1 MRKGRHCAKVMK
13 KDIII
18 ERDQADYMRAERDI
32 LTVIHHPYVV
42 TMRYS
47 FQTSQKLYLI
57 LDFINGGH
65 LFFWLYRQGLFDTN
79 LTRFYAAEIVCAI
92 GHLHSLNIMHR
103 DLKPENI
110 LLDSE
115 GHVKLTD
122 FGLAKQQDPEATKRT
137 NSLVG
142 SIDYMA
148 PEILVGIVHSIIGP
162 FTVWSILHSVHPPFG
177 PSSIRSIHVDTLVY
191 SPSD

>member
-1 MRKGRHCAKVMK
+1 MKVMK

-18 ERDQADYMRAERDI
+18 ERDHCDYMRAERDI

-65 LFFWLYRQGLFDTN
+65 LFFWLYRQGIFDTN

-92 GHLHSLNIMHR
+92 GRGLYK
-103 DLKPENI
+103 LK
-110 LLDSE
+110 
-115 GHVKLTD
+115 
-122 FGLAKQQDPEATKRT
+122 
-137 NSLVG
+137 
-142 SIDYMA
+142 
-148 PEILVGIVHSIIGP
+148 
-162 FTVWSILHSVHPPFG
+162 
-177 PSSIRSIHVDTLVY
+177 SS
-191 SPSD
+191 